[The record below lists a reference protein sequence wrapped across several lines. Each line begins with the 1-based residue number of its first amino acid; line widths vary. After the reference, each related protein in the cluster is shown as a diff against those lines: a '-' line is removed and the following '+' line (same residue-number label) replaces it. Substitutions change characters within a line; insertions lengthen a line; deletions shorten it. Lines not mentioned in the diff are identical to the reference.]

1 MMRIKCIETSMGHIM
16 KLKTGLQLAVL
27 SASIAAGF
35 AHAEIK
41 TNFLANVRPLIKF
54 NELTRAEKVILAQQS
69 QLVLRDLYVN
79 RYQKNEYYGT
89 NPNFS
94 GHVDPAVKVQEVV
107 NKIDT
112 LSTADLHKNLSQ
124 IFVSQRDLH
133 LNYNFPLPH
142 AAFISFLPF
151 NFARTASASNQNE
164 VRISSIYGVF
174 FDVFFPDQRKPKI
187 GDLVLEY
194 DGVPIKQAVDKEV
207 INGNGANLY
216 AGFSR
221 ALQTMTFTSQASSLP
236 PAKDRISL
244 KLKSAQTGEEY
255 SITIPWMSQYDDAD
269 LSPTIASANSAKAI
283 KASTAIQ
290 ALAMSNE
297 PFQERY
303 NQFLAKNLNQDQG
316 ALAKQATAEPSI
328 KWAIVDRGT
337 KKVGYIS
344 IGSFVPSSVTDNGAL
359 AIIANLLRN
368 QLAATD
374 ALVVDVRNNGGG
386 SIVYADKLPQMFMPG
401 NASTN
406 SARFLNTALNF
417 SFLNQDIFKQ
427 YWPNWVQLITDARNT
442 NNRYSKTGVFTTAPN
457 ANSMGQ
463 MYYKPVGV
471 LANARSYSATDL
483 FTCAMQD
490 NGAATIFGE
499 DPTTGAGGANVLEH
513 AFFNAFSPEV
523 FTSLPGGVSMRV
535 SWRQSIRSGY
545 NNGTMIE
552 DHGCNASVQVPRQL
566 SDLSNGDQT
575 QFDKVA
581 DALLAKPVAKS
592 FHRFITPVGNILSIP
607 ATTRSFSLEVAN
619 TEHVK
624 VYVNNVLLKSHYV
637 GVYGN
642 PRTVTVNLPVKAV
655 GEQYQ
660 IALVGTDGGHTPL
673 WNTKRMVTVT
683 N

>member
-1 MMRIKCIETSMGHIM
+1 MQVKHRF
-16 KLKTGLQLAVL
+16 QLAIL
-27 SASIAAGF
+27 SLSIATGF
-35 AHAEIK
+35 AQAEIR
-41 TNFLANVRPLIKF
+41 TNYLSNVRPLIKF
-54 NELTRAEKVILAQQS
+54 NELTRTEKVLLAQQS

-94 GHVDPAVKVQEVV
+94 GHVDPAAKVQSVV
-107 NKIDT
+107 NAIDS

-151 NFARTASASNQNE
+151 NFARTASATNSNE

-174 FDVFFPDQRKPKI
+174 FDVFFPDQRKPQI

-194 DGVPIKQAVDKEV
+194 DGLPIKQAVDKEV

-236 PAKDRISL
+236 PAKDRINL

-269 LSPTIASANSAKAI
+269 LSPTFSATNSTKAI
-283 KASTAIQ
+283 SATTAMQ

-303 NQFLAKNLNQDQG
+303 NQFVEKNLQQDQG
-316 ALAKQATAEPSI
+316 AFAKQATTEPSI
-328 KWAIVDRGT
+328 KWAIVNRGS

-344 IGSFVPSSVTDNGAL
+344 IASFVPSRVTDNGAL
-359 AIIANLLRN
+359 TIIANLLRN

-417 SFLNQDIFKQ
+417 NFLNQDIFKQ

-442 NNRYSKTGVFTTAPN
+442 NNRYSKTGVFTVPQD

-490 NGAATIFGE
+490 NGAATVFGE
-499 DPTTGAGGANVLEH
+499 DPKTGAGGANVLEH
-513 AFFNAFSPEV
+513 AFFNAFSPDV
-523 FTSLPGGVSMRV
+523 FPTLPGGVSMRV

-581 DALLAKPVAKS
+581 DALLAKPLAKS
-592 FHRFITPVGNILSIP
+592 FHRFLSSVGNILSIP
-607 ATTRSFSLEVAN
+607 ASTRSFNLEVAN

-642 PRTVTVNLPVKAV
+642 PRTVTLSLPIKLV
-655 GEQYQ
+655 GDQYQ
-660 IALVGTDGGHTPL
+660 IAFVGTDGGHTPL
-673 WNTKRMVTVT
+673 WNTKRMVSVT

>member
-1 MMRIKCIETSMGHIM
+1 MKIKHY
-16 KLKTGLQLAVL
+16 LQLSLL
-27 SASIAAGF
+27 SAAIASSF
-35 AHAEIK
+35 AQAEIK
-41 TNFLANVRPLIKF
+41 TNYLANVRPLIKF
-54 NELTRAEKVILAQQS
+54 NELTRTEKVILAQQS
-69 QLVLRDLYVN
+69 QLLLRDLYVN
-79 RYQKNEYYGT
+79 RYQKNEFYGT

-94 GHVDPAVKVQEVV
+94 GHVDPARKVQEVV
-107 NKIDT
+107 NKIDS
-112 LSTADLHKNLSQ
+112 LSTSDLHKNLSQ

-164 VRISSIYGVF
+164 VRIGNIYAVF
-174 FDVFFPDQRKPKI
+174 FDVFFPDQRKPQV

-194 DGVPIKQAVDKEV
+194 DGVPIQQAVNNAV

-221 ALQTMTFTSQASSLP
+221 ALQYMTFSSQAASLP
-236 PAKDRISL
+236 PAKDKISL
-244 KLKSAQTGEEY
+244 KLKSARTGEEY

-269 LSPTIASANSAKAI
+269 LAPALVKNAANTN
-283 KASTAIQ
+283 TANIN

-297 PFQERY
+297 PIQERY
-303 NQFLAKNLNQDQG
+303 NQFLARNLNQDS
-316 ALAKQATAEPSI
+316 AAFTRQATAEPSI
-328 KWAIVDRGT
+328 KWSIVNRGD
-337 KKVGYIS
+337 KKLGYIS
-344 IGSFVPSSVTDNGAL
+344 IGSFVPSAVTDNGAL

-368 QLAATD
+368 QLASTD
-374 ALVVDVRNNGGG
+374 ALVIDVRNNGGG

-401 NASTN
+401 NATTN
-406 SARFLNTALNF
+406 SARLLNTSLNF
-417 SFLNQDIFKQ
+417 KFLNQDIFKQ
-427 YWPNWVQLITDARNT
+427 YWPNWVQLITDAQKT
-442 NNRYSKTGVFTTAPN
+442 NNRYSKTGVFTTPQD
-457 ANSMGQ
+457 ANTMGQ

-499 DPTTGAGGANVLEH
+499 DRQTGAGGANVLEH
-513 AFFNAFSPEV
+513 GFFNAFAPEV
-523 FTSLPGGVSMRV
+523 FTALPGGVSMRV

-545 NNGTMIE
+545 NNGSMIE
-552 DHGCNASVQVPRQL
+552 DQGCTANVDVPRSL

-575 QFDKVA
+575 QFDKIA
-581 DALLAKPVAKS
+581 DALLAKPLNKS
-592 FHRFITPVGNILSIP
+592 FHRFISPVGNILSLP
-607 ATTRSFSLEVAN
+607 ASTRSFSLEVAN

-637 GVYGN
+637 GIYGS
-642 PRTVTVNLPVKAV
+642 PRAVSLSLPVKAA

-660 IALVGTDGGHTPL
+660 IAFVGTDAGHTPL
-673 WNTKRMVTVT
+673 WNTKRMLNVT

>member
-1 MMRIKCIETSMGHIM
+1 MKIKH
-16 KLKTGLQLAVL
+16 GLQLAIL

-35 AHAEIK
+35 SHAEIK
-41 TNFLANVRPLIKF
+41 TNYLSNVRPLIKF
-54 NELTRAEKVILAQQS
+54 NELTRSEKVLLAQQS
-69 QLVLRDLYVN
+69 QLLLRDLYVN
-79 RYQKNEYYGT
+79 RYQKNEFYGT

-94 GHVDPAVKVQEVV
+94 GHVDPALKVQAVV
-107 NKIDT
+107 NKIDS
-112 LSTADLHKNLSQ
+112 LSTTDLHKNLSQ

-151 NFARTASASNQNE
+151 NFTRTASAANQNE

-187 GDLVLEY
+187 GDQVIEY
-194 DGVPIKQAVDKEV
+194 DGVPIKQAVDSAV

-221 ALQTMTFTSQASSLP
+221 ALQYMTFSSQAASLP

-244 KLKSAQTGEEY
+244 KLKSASNGEEY

-269 LSPTIASANSAKAI
+269 LAPGLTKTTTANSANI
-283 KASTAIQ
+283 N

-297 PFQERY
+297 PIQERY
-303 NQFLAKNLNQDQG
+303 NQFVERNLNQDS
-316 ALAKQATAEPSI
+316 AAFAKQATTEPSI
-328 KWAIVDRGT
+328 KWSIVNRGD

-344 IGSFVPSSVTDNGAL
+344 IGSFVPSNVTDNGAL

-368 QLAATD
+368 QLASTD

-406 SARFLNTALNF
+406 SARLLNTPLNF
-417 SFLNQDIFKQ
+417 NFLNQDIFKQ
-427 YWPNWVQLITDARNT
+427 YWPNWVQLITDAQKT
-442 NNRYSKTGVFTTAPN
+442 GNRYSKTGVFTTAPD

-499 DPTTGAGGANVLEH
+499 DKQTGAGGANVLEH
-513 AFFNAFSPEV
+513 AFFNAFAPEV
-523 FTSLPGGVSMRV
+523 FPTLPGGVSMRI

-545 NNGTMIE
+545 NNGSLIE
-552 DHGCNASVQVPRQL
+552 DHGCVANVEVPRSL
-566 SDLSNGDQT
+566 SDLTNGDQT
-575 QFDKVA
+575 QFDKIA
-581 DALLAKPVAKS
+581 DALLAKTVNKS
-592 FHRFITPVGNILSIP
+592 LHRFLAPVGNILTIP
-607 ATTRSFSLEVAN
+607 ASTRTFNLEVAN

-642 PRTVTVNLPVKAV
+642 PRAVTLSLPVKAV

-660 IALVGTDGGHTPL
+660 IAFVGTDAGQTPL
-673 WNTKRMVTVT
+673 WNTKRMVNVT